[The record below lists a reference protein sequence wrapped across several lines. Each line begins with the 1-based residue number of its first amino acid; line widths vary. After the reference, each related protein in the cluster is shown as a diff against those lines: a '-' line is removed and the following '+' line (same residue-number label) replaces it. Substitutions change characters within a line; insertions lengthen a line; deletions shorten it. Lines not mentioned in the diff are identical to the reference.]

1 MDYSDLI
8 GTRFKIHGR
17 SKEEGFDC
25 YGLAIEVLRRNGIKM
40 IDVFYDTLD
49 NRKEVHDIIHN
60 IIPNQKIDKA
70 EENCIIEIDVRGEP
84 LHIGVY
90 IGNGKFIHTTSRKNV
105 VIEPLRLYKNKIVG
119 YYKVNN

>member
-40 IDVFYDTLD
+40 VDVFYDTLD

-119 YYKVNN
+119 CYKVNN

>member
-40 IDVFYDTLD
+40 VDVFYDTLD

-90 IGNGKFIHTTSRKNV
+90 IRNGKFIHTTSRKNV

>member
-40 IDVFYDTLD
+40 VDVFYDTLD

-105 VIEPLRLYKNKIVG
+105 VIEPLRLYKNKIAG

>member
-40 IDVFYDTLD
+40 VDVFYDTLD

>member
-17 SKEEGFDC
+17 SKEDGFDC

-40 IDVFYDTLD
+40 VDVFYDTLD